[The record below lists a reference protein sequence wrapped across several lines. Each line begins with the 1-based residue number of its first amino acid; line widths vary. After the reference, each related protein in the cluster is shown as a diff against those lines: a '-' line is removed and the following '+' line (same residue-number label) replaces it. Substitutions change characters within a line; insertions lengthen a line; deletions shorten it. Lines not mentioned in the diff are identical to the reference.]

1 MLSSPHFPPPHPSR
15 ARTGAVLALIA
26 ILFLLLALMPR
37 SAARADAGP
46 DAAQRAQDGQAKPR
60 GPALDPQAML
70 SAVVKVKMRA
80 VAGARSNSTLGR
92 ERDGSGVII
101 DDQGHVLT
109 IGYIVNEAD
118 SIEIT
123 TDDGKTLPAVLV
135 AYDHASGVGL
145 LHSVAPLAGKPLPL
159 GESGGLAM
167 HEPVMILPAGGR
179 DTASVAYVMSKRAFA
194 GGWEYLLD
202 SAIFTAPPTMQ
213 WSGAALV
220 NREGKLVGIGS
231 LLVRDAVE
239 PGSPLPGN
247 MFVPIDLVKPILA
260 DLIKN
265 GRRSGPRQP
274 WLGLSTEE
282 TQGRLFV
289 ARVSPDGPADKA
301 GIHRGDIVIGVG
313 DANINSMEEFYR
325 KLWAVGPAGSDIKL
339 KVLQGPEVKEIR
351 VHSIDRVDYFREK
364 PST

>member
-1 MLSSPHFPPPHPSR
+1 MLSPSHFLSR
-15 ARTGAVLALIA
+15 LRPGPALLVVA
-26 ILFLLLALMPR
+26 ILFLLLALTPR
-37 SAARADAGP
+37 SAARADTGP
-46 DAAQRAQDGQAKPR
+46 EAPRQAQQGAQPR
-60 GPALDPQAML
+60 PPAPALDAQAML

-80 VAGARSNSTLGR
+80 VPGARSNATLGR

-159 GESGGLAM
+159 GESAGLAIR
-167 HEPVMILPAGGR
+167 EPVMILPAGGR
-179 DTASVAYVMSKRAFA
+179 DSASVAYVMSKRAFA

-247 MFVPIDLVKPILA
+247 MFVPIDLLKPRLE
-260 DLIKN
+260 DLLST
-265 GRRSGPRQP
+265 GRSREPARP
-274 WLGLSTEE
+274 WLGVYSEE
-282 TQGRLFV
+282 IQGHV
-289 ARVSPDGPADKA
+289 VVTRVLAESPAAKA
-301 GIHRGDIVIGVG
+301 GLTRGDIILGVEG
-313 DANINSMEEFYR
+313 EAVGHQSEFYQR
-325 KLWAVGPAGSDIKL
+325 LWATGEAGAPV
-339 KVLQGPEVKEIR
+339 VLHVLHKRTVRQLTIR
-351 VHSIDRVDYFREK
+351 SMDRMEFLR
-364 PST
+364 PWPI